1 MTKKTKPTKKQ
12 NVCQK
17 IQQVRV
23 DLVNKNLKKTGNNT
37 YSKFTYYE
45 LGDFLPTL
53 NELNNKVGLMTKFTI
68 KRKTARLDIFDCD
81 NMEHIISFHAPTA
94 TVEIG
99 KKKDGTGGAE
109 PIQNLGGQITYMRR
123 YLLMMA
129 YEIVESDYV
138 DRKKQS
144 EVKELPEKYVKQ
156 IYGVNDLLKLNT
168 LCKDI
173 QKETK
178 MKYQKSL
185 LEIYTL
191 KKEEL
196 TTKEENATS

>member
-1 MTKKTKPTKKQ
+1 MTKKTKPTKVK
-12 NVCQK
+12 NVYQK
-17 IQQVRV
+17 LQQARV
-23 DLVNKNLKKTGNNT
+23 DLQNKSLKKSGRNQ
-37 YSKFTYYE
+37 SFSYYE
-45 LGDFLPTL
+45 LGDFLSAI
-53 NELNNKVGLMTKFTI
+53 NEINNNLGIMTRFNITNDRASLEI
-68 KRKTARLDIFDCD
+68 INCD
-81 NMEHIISFHAPTA
+81 NPKDKVCYFSPTA
-94 TVEIG
+94 EVALPKAQAIQG
-99 KKKDGTGGAE
+99 LGAK
-109 PIQNLGGQITYMRR
+109 ITYMRR